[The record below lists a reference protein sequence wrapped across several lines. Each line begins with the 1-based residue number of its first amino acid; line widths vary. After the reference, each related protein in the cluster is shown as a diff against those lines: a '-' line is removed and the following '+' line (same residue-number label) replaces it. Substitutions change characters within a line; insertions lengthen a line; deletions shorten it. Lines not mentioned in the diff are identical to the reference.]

1 LNVKARVFALA
12 LVVACKSAAIATLA
26 AEPAECKSPRFDD
39 GSSCETIEET
49 FWADMAGACSDAQPS
64 LSDALRAVAR
74 DETLGPLPSGS
85 EHWRARDRRSFTLFQ
100 ASWALLPPECTTDF
114 DAKHYAGDDY
124 GRAVS
129 EMSRLGQSD
138 PRCRPD
144 EALFRA
150 RGDAQGT
157 IDIGVWSF
165 ATVLAPHL
173 TQAGKAYLRE
183 LLVCEERKL

>member
-1 LNVKARVFALA
+1 MKARVFALA